1 MRKGY
6 PWMGLF
12 VALSL
17 AGCQQTAPKT
27 VTATPSAHPQT
38 AVAEKP
44 LPVPV
49 KPWMWMTGARAEN
62 DPVPT
67 GGFHHSAGSSDT
79 PPKPSFHGAKEVVG
93 TEGVAAPGNTPPSVG
108 GAAAWRG
115 PQGGLYLL
123 GGLGRYGITRDG
135 LWKYTPATGLWMR
148 VKGGGVPS
156 PRSDAAAWTG
166 RHGGVWIFGG
176 SGVNPGGS
184 TPLPPTLDSL
194 WRYTPKTGWV
204 RIGGH
209 HVNTFQ
215 DTVMAH
221 SVRGTQGVASP
232 KNWPGPRR
240 DAAAWTGRHADLW
253 LFGGYGEGHTKN
265 GLWKYTPATHMWTWM
280 GGPRYRRRGSWVAK
294 SAVYGTRGVPARG
307 NWPGKRGDAVTWVG
321 RHGSLWLF
329 GGDNARSLNDLW
341 KYTPK
346 TGFWTWMGG
355 SRHHKRPSVRGT
367 LGVPAPTNW
376 PGARTAAVGWTG
388 PHGNLWLFGGNC
400 TFYSSPDSSGNL
412 VNYHSVWK
420 YTVATGLWTRMSSG
434 RRAGNYKTGFIG
446 PRRVQTNKGPG
457 GGEGYAAWTGLH
469 GHFWLFGGY
478 LNDLWRYTP

>member
-27 VTATPSAHPQT
+27 VTATPSAHPQA

-49 KPWMWMTGARAEN
+49 KPWMWMTGAR
-62 DPVPT
+62 
-67 GGFHHSAGSSDT
+67 SKSQ
-79 PPKPSFHGAKEVVG
+79 PSTKGIAG

-123 GGLGRYGITRDG
+123 GGDGRYGLIHSG
-135 LWKYTPATGLWMR
+135 FWKYTPATGLWMR
-148 VKGGGVPS
+148 IKGGS
-156 PRSDAAAWTG
+156 LIHADAAAWTG
-166 RHGGVWIFGG
+166 RHGGFWMFGG
-176 SGVNPGGS
+176 LEPNFKHPNAI
-184 TPLPPTLDSL
+184 PPTVDSL
-194 WRYTPKTGWV
+194 WRYTQKTGWV
-204 RIGGH
+204 RMGGPRVNGP
-209 HVNTFQ
+209 HVN
-215 DTVMAH
+215 DTQA
-221 SVRGTQGVASP
+221 SGVRGTRGVASP
-232 KNWPGPRR
+232 KNWPGPRH
-240 DAAAWTGRHADLW
+240 DAAAWTGCHGDLW
-253 LFGGYGEGHTKN
+253 FFGGQGNGHVRH
-265 GLWKYTPATHMWTWM
+265 GLWKYSPAMHMWTWM
-280 GGPRYRRRGSWVAK
+280 GGPIHKFGDDAGSAK
-294 SAVYGTRGVPARG
+294 SAVYGTRGVAAPG
-307 NWPGKRGDAVTWVG
+307 NWPGKRIDAVTWVG
-321 RHGSLWLF
+321 PHGSLWLF
-329 GGDNARSLNDLW
+329 GGYGGSGSRNDLW

-346 TGFWTWMGG
+346 TGLWTWMGG

-376 PGARTAAVGWTG
+376 PGARNDAVGWTG

-420 YTVATGLWTRMSSG
+420 YTVTTGLWTRMSSG

-446 PRRVQTNKGPG
+446 PRRVPTDKGPS
-457 GGEGYAAWTGLH
+457 ETYDSSAWTGLH
-469 GHFWLFGGY
+469 GHFWLFGGGGN